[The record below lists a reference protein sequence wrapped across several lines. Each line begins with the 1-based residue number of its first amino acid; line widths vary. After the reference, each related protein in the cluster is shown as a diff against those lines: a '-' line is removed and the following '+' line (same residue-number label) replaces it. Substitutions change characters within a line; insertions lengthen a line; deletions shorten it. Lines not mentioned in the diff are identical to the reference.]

1 VVGSDKRGWKII
13 EVDPSPE
20 PTMLIVTI
28 CGKRLALVSQKGR
41 VLRVHV
47 NPDKDCP
54 DGWVPVNPDTDG
66 PDAWNGGL
74 FQVWSPALLPRG
86 GGQAFVEF
94 AEYHLDNG
102 EKLTLIADANFN
114 YNPPFKRP
122 FKREGNM
129 RL

>member
-1 VVGSDKRGWKII
+1 
-13 EVDPSPE
+13 
-20 PTMLIVTI
+20 MLIVTI

-47 NPDKDCP
+47 NPDKDGP
-54 DGWVPVNPDTDG
+54 DGWTTVNPDTDG
-66 PDAWNGGL
+66 PDPWNGGL

-102 EKLTLIADANFN
+102 EKLTLIADAKFTTLLSNGPSN
-114 YNPPFKRP
+114 EEGTCDSDASNVATLDEQ
-122 FKREGNM
+122 RES
-129 RL
+129 